1 MRFTLATIPWI
12 SRRPTRTTTAVEAFL
27 LVPPMSQLS
36 LSLQLD
42 GVDRNQLCL
51 SLHQTGTPFEQERCL
66 RHRRRRLSTQAAPA
80 HRHRH
85 RLTDRPL
92 RRPPARSLCPSPSSR
107 KAGTRTRK
115 VKYPSR
121 SSLESP
127 AQGPRQGL
135 RQAQQSHQRL
145 LHKPHSHLHNHHSHL
160 RHQRLVPER
169 SLPQPRRREGSN
181 N

>member
-1 MRFTLATIPWI
+1 
-12 SRRPTRTTTAVEAFL
+12 
-27 LVPPMSQLS
+27 MSQLS

-51 SLHQTGTPFEQERCL
+51 SLHQTGTHFEQERCL
-66 RHRRRRLSTQAAPA
+66 RHRSRRLSTQAAPA
-80 HRHRH
+80 HRRRH

-92 RRPPARSLCPSPSSR
+92 RRWPPESSLRPSPSSR
-107 KAGTRTRK
+107 KAGTRTKK
-115 VKYPSR
+115 VKYQRR
-121 SSLESP
+121 SSHQEIP

-135 RQAQQSHQRL
+135 RQVQQSHQRL
-145 LHKPHSHLHNHHSHL
+145 PHNRLLNRRSHL

-181 N
+181 NKKMTYGTLTEPVRPKLISS